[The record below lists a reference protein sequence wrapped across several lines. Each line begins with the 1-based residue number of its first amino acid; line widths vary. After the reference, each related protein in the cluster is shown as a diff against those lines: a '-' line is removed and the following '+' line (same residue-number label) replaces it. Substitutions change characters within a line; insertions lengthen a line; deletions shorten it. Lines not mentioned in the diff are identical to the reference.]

1 MRSPFTH
8 ILLTALGVCVVALAL
23 YDVKYIEGK
32 SMLPTLHS
40 HQTVFVYRWAYGAQP
55 PLIDRYFIQWGRI
68 KPHELVFLRDP
79 VYALPVVKRCVG
91 VGGTSVKNM
100 GSELLIGEVSIPI
113 GEIRARELLDL
124 EAIPEGKVFLLGDN
138 REVSFDSRSYGLVDA
153 DRISGR
159 VLGYN

>member
-1 MRSPFTH
+1 
-8 ILLTALGVCVVALAL
+8 
-23 YDVKYIEGK
+23 
-32 SMLPTLHS
+32 MLPTLHS